1 MILTTKQEACRLHL
15 GKGVVRSVH
24 MDDDLATPCSC
35 ILETSL
41 SSVLSPVKYLKSLGN
56 IAHRGFC
63 TLRGLTPVNAC
74 EGKR

>member
-1 MILTTKQEACRLHL
+1 
-15 GKGVVRSVH
+15 

-35 ILETSL
+35 ILEKSP

-56 IAHRGFC
+56 NAHRGFC